1 MPQLA
6 VSCRK
11 RAAQLLVDLAPLA
24 VGRFERQRADDVAQ
38 RGAGQVD
45 DLVLV
50 VGDVVLGGLD
60 VVLVGLDLEVHL
72 GVHPGVEVV
81 VGDDHL
87 GLSLDQHLPDVHLEH
102 PLDDGMMRW
111 KPGSA

>member
-6 VSCRK
+6 VSCEEG
-11 RAAQLLVDLAPLA
+11 AAQLGVDLAAFA
-24 VGRFERQRADDVAQ
+24 VGRLQGERADDVTQ

-50 VGDVVLGGLD
+50 VGHVVLGGLD
-60 VVLVGLDLEVHL
+60 VLLVGLDLEVHL
-72 GVHPGVEVV
+72 GIHPGVEVV

-87 GLSLDQHLPDVHLEH
+87 RLGFDQHLADVHPEH
-102 PLDDGMMRW
+102 PSRP
-111 KPGSA
+111 PG